1 MNWKKIAC
9 YAAGAAVIVGGG
21 YVLYQKI
28 FTDEQKT
35 EFILQKAA
43 RTDLELTIAATGT
56 VEPEELVNVGAQV
69 GGMITTLG
77 TDANGN
83 TVNYGSEVKAGK
95 VLAQID
101 DALYQTEKQSAEA
114 QLKQAEAQLK
124 QAEAQ
129 LKQAEAQQKQAQT
142 QKKQAEAQLKQ
153 AEAQKKNAEAGIL
166 QAKAKVSE
174 TVANQKKVE
183 VALKKTEF
191 SWERAKK
198 LHRGDASTASEFE
211 EAAAAYLS
219 AKTEQEAAVAS
230 VESAKANLTA
240 AESALQTA
248 DAQISSAKAQISSA
262 EAQISSAE
270 AQISSAEAQISA
282 AEAQISAA
290 EASLSRA
297 KRNLEYCV
305 IKSPVDGVII
315 DRRVNVGQTVNS
327 SMSAPSLFLIAK
339 DLKKMQVWVSVNEAD
354 IKRVQPGQKA
364 LFSVDAIPNE
374 QFEGVVS
381 KIRLNATMSQN
392 VVTYVVE
399 ITTDNSSLK
408 LLPYLT
414 ANVKFVLDSRKNVL
428 AVPNAAFR
436 FKPEDI
442 AAPAVG
448 KGQRVLWIAGDGGK
462 PQPVVVRTGLNDGR
476 NVEIVEVVSGDL
488 KDGSDV
494 ITGSRVV
501 SEKDSGSTASG
512 QNPFMAKPPA
522 RGGKK

>member
-1 MNWKKIAC
+1 MNWKKLGIYTAGVAGIAAIC
-9 YAAGAAVIVGGG
+9 AGG
-21 YVLYQKI
+21 YVLYGK
-28 FTDEQKT
+28 FFGSSENV
-35 EFILQKAA
+35 EYILQKAF
-43 RTDLELTIAATGT
+43 RSDLELTIAATGT

-83 TVNYGSEVKAGK
+83 TVNYGSEVKAGM
-95 VLAQID
+95 VLARID
-101 DALYQTEKQSAEA
+101 DALYQTELQSA
-114 QLKQAEAQLK
+114 K
-124 QAEAQ
+124 AQ

-142 QKKQAEAQLKQ
+142 QRKQAEAQLKQ
-153 AEAQKKNAEAGIL
+153 AQAQKKNAEAGIL

-174 TVANQKKVE
+174 TIANQKKVD
-183 VALKKTEF
+183 VSLKKTELA
-191 SWERAKK
+191 WERAKN
-198 LHRGDASTASEFE
+198 LHRGNASTDSEFE

-219 AKTEQEAAVAS
+219 AKTEKDAAAAA

-248 DAQISSAKAQISSA
+248 

-270 AQISSAEAQISA
+270 AQISSSEAQISA
-282 AEAQISAA
+282 ADAQISAA
-290 EASLSRA
+290 KASLSRA
-297 KRNLEYCV
+297 ERNLEYCV

-354 IKRVQPGQKA
+354 IKRVQAGQKA
-364 LFSVDAIPNE
+364 VFTVDAIPDG
-374 QFEGVVS
+374 QFEGTVS

-399 ITTDNSSLK
+399 ITTDNSDLK

-428 AVPNAAFR
+428 SVPNAAFR
-436 FKPEDI
+436 FKPENI
-442 AAPAVG
+442 AAPEV
-448 KGQRVLWIAGDGGK
+448 KRGQRVLWISGKDGK
-462 PQPVVVRTGLNDGR
+462 PQPVVVRTGLNDGM
-476 NVEIVEVVSGDL
+476 NVEIAEVLSGDL
-488 KDGSDV
+488 KEGSSIV
-494 ITGSRVV
+494 TGSRVV
-501 SEKDSGSTASG
+501 SVKSKDAAAG

-522 RGGKK
+522 RGGKKK

>member
-1 MNWKKIAC
+1 
-9 YAAGAAVIVGGG
+9 
-21 YVLYQKI
+21 
-28 FTDEQKT
+28 KT

-77 TDANGN
+77 TDVNGN
-83 TVNYGSEVKAGK
+83 TINYGSEVKAGM
-95 VLAQID
+95 VLARID
-101 DALYQTEKQSAEA
+101 DALYQTELQSANA
-114 QLKQAEAQLK
+114 QLKQ
-124 QAEAQ
+124 
-129 LKQAEAQQKQAQT
+129 
-142 QKKQAEAQLKQ
+142 
-153 AEAQKKNAEAGIL
+153 AQKKNAEAGIL
-166 QAKAKVSE
+166 QAKAKVAE
-174 TVANQKKVE
+174 TTANQKKVE
-183 VALKKTEF
+183 VALKKSEL
-191 SWERAKK
+191 SWERAKN
-198 LHRGDASTASEFE
+198 LHRGNASTASEFE

-230 VESAKANLTA
+230 VESAKANLSA

-248 DAQISSAKAQISSA
+248 DAQISSA
-262 EAQISSAE
+262 EAQISSAD
-270 AQISSAEAQISA
+270 AQISA

-354 IKRVQPGQKA
+354 IKRIQPGQKA
-364 LFSVDAIPNE
+364 VFSVDAIPNE

-442 AAPAVG
+442 AAPEVG

-501 SEKDSGSTASG
+501 SEKDPGKDAAAG

>member
-1 MNWKKIAC
+1 MNWKKLGIYTASVAGIAAIC
-9 YAAGAAVIVGGG
+9 AGG
-21 YVLYQKI
+21 YVLYGK
-28 FTDEQKT
+28 FFGSSEKV
-35 EFILQKAA
+35 EYILQEAS
-43 RTDLELTIAATGT
+43 RSDLELTIAATGT

-83 TVNYGSEVKAGK
+83 TVNYGSEVKAGM
-95 VLAQID
+95 VLARID
-101 DALYQTEKQSAEA
+101 DALYQTELQSA
-114 QLKQAEAQLK
+114 K
-124 QAEAQ
+124 AQ

-153 AEAQKKNAEAGIL
+153 AQAQKKNAEAGIL

-174 TVANQKKVE
+174 TIANQKKVD
-183 VALKKTEF
+183 VSLKKTELA
-191 SWERAKK
+191 WERAKN
-198 LHRGDASTASEFE
+198 LHRGNASTDSEFE

-219 AKTEQEAAVAS
+219 AKTEKDAAAAA

-248 DAQISSAKAQISSA
+248 

-270 AQISSAEAQISA
+270 AQISSSEAQISA
-282 AEAQISAA
+282 ADAQISAA
-290 EASLSRA
+290 KASLSRA
-297 KRNLEYCV
+297 ERNLEYCV

-354 IKRVQPGQKA
+354 IKRVQAGQKA
-364 LFSVDAIPNE
+364 VFTVDAIPDG
-374 QFEGVVS
+374 QFEGTVS

-399 ITTDNSSLK
+399 ITTDNSDLK

-428 AVPNAAFR
+428 SVPNAAFR
-436 FKPEDI
+436 FKPENI
-442 AAPAVG
+442 AAPEV
-448 KGQRVLWIAGDGGK
+448 KRGQRVLWLSGKDGK
-462 PQPVVVRTGLNDGR
+462 PQPVVVRTGLNDGM
-476 NVEIVEVVSGDL
+476 NVEIAEVLSGDL
-488 KDGSDV
+488 KEGSSIV
-494 ITGSRVV
+494 TGSRVV
-501 SEKDSGSTASG
+501 SAKSKDVAVG

-522 RGGKK
+522 RGGKKK

>member
-101 DALYQTEKQSAEA
+101 DALYQTEKQS
-114 QLKQAEAQLK
+114 AEAQLK

-248 DAQISSAKAQISSA
+248 DAQISSAK
-262 EAQISSAE
+262 AQISSAE

>member
-9 YAAGAAVIVGGG
+9 YVAGLAVIAVGG

-77 TDANGN
+77 TDVNGN
-83 TVNYGSEVKAGK
+83 TINYGSEVKAGM
-95 VLAQID
+95 VLARID
-101 DALYQTEKQSAEA
+101 DALYQTELQSANA
-114 QLKQAEAQLK
+114 QLKQAQAQL
-124 QAEAQ
+124 
-129 LKQAEAQQKQAQT
+129 KQAQT

-153 AEAQKKNAEAGIL
+153 AQAQKKNAEAGIL

-211 EAAAAYLS
+211 EAGAAYFS
-219 AKTEQEAAVAS
+219 AKLEKEAAVAS
-230 VESAKANLTA
+230 VESANANLSA

-248 DAQISSAKAQISSA
+248 DAQISSAGAQINSA
-262 EAQISSAE
+262 D
-270 AQISSAEAQISA
+270 AQISA

-354 IKRVQPGQKA
+354 IKRIQPGQKA
-364 LFSVDAIPNE
+364 IFSVDAIPNE

-442 AAPAVG
+442 AAPEAG

-501 SEKDSGSTASG
+501 SEKDPGKDAAAG

>member
-1 MNWKKIAC
+1 M
-9 YAAGAAVIVGGG
+9 
-21 YVLYQKI
+21 
-28 FTDEQKT
+28 
-35 EFILQKAA
+35 
-43 RTDLELTIAATGT
+43 
-56 VEPEELVNVGAQV
+56 
-69 GGMITTLG
+69 
-77 TDANGN
+77 
-83 TVNYGSEVKAGK
+83 
-95 VLAQID
+95 VLARID
-101 DALYQTEKQSAEA
+101 DALYQTELQSANA
-114 QLKQAEAQLK
+114 QLKQAQAQL
-124 QAEAQ
+124 
-129 LKQAEAQQKQAQT
+129 KQAQT

-153 AEAQKKNAEAGIL
+153 AQAQKKNAEAGIL
-166 QAKAKVSE
+166 QAKAKVAE
-174 TVANQKKVE
+174 TTANQKKVE
-183 VALKKTEF
+183 VALKKSEL
-191 SWERAKK
+191 SWERAKN
-198 LHRGDASTASEFE
+198 LHRGNASTASEFE

-230 VESAKANLTA
+230 VESAKANLSA

-248 DAQISSAKAQISSA
+248 DAQISSA
-262 EAQISSAE
+262 EAQISSAD
-270 AQISSAEAQISA
+270 AQISA

-354 IKRVQPGQKA
+354 IKRIQPGQKA
-364 LFSVDAIPNE
+364 VFSVDAIPNE

-442 AAPAVG
+442 AAPEVG

-501 SEKDSGSTASG
+501 SEKDPGKDAAAG

>member
-1 MNWKKIAC
+1 MNWKKLGIYTASVAGIAAIC
-9 YAAGAAVIVGGG
+9 AGG
-21 YVLYQKI
+21 YVLYGKI
-28 FTDEQKT
+28 FGSSEKV
-35 EFILQKAA
+35 EYILQKAS
-43 RTDLELTIAATGT
+43 RSDLELTIAATGT

-83 TVNYGSEVKAGK
+83 TVNYGSEVKAGM
-95 VLAQID
+95 VLARID
-101 DALYQTEKQSAEA
+101 DALYQTELQSA
-114 QLKQAEAQLK
+114 K
-124 QAEAQ
+124 AQ

-153 AEAQKKNAEAGIL
+153 AQAQKKNAEAGIL

-174 TVANQKKVE
+174 TIANQKKVD
-183 VALKKTEF
+183 VSLKKTELA
-191 SWERAKK
+191 WERAKN
-198 LHRGDASTASEFE
+198 LHRGNASTDSEFE

-219 AKTEQEAAVAS
+219 AKTEKDAAAAA
-230 VESAKANLTA
+230 VESANANLTA
-240 AESALQTA
+240 AESALQT
-248 DAQISSAKAQISSA
+248 A

-270 AQISSAEAQISA
+270 AQISSSEAQISA
-282 AEAQISAA
+282 ADAQISAA
-290 EASLSRA
+290 KASLSRA
-297 KRNLEYCV
+297 ERNLEYCV

-354 IKRVQPGQKA
+354 IKRIQPGQKA
-364 LFSVDAIPNE
+364 VFSVDAIPNE

-442 AAPAVG
+442 AAPEVG

-501 SEKDSGSTASG
+501 SEKDPGKDAAAG

>member
-1 MNWKKIAC
+1 M
-9 YAAGAAVIVGGG
+9 
-21 YVLYQKI
+21 
-28 FTDEQKT
+28 
-35 EFILQKAA
+35 
-43 RTDLELTIAATGT
+43 
-56 VEPEELVNVGAQV
+56 
-69 GGMITTLG
+69 
-77 TDANGN
+77 
-83 TVNYGSEVKAGK
+83 
-95 VLAQID
+95 
-101 DALYQTEKQSAEA
+101 
-114 QLKQAEAQLK
+114 
-124 QAEAQ
+124 
-129 LKQAEAQQKQAQT
+129 
-142 QKKQAEAQLKQ
+142 
-153 AEAQKKNAEAGIL
+153 
-166 QAKAKVSE
+166 
-174 TVANQKKVE
+174 
-183 VALKKTEF
+183 KKTEF

-211 EAAAAYLS
+211 EAGAAYFS
-219 AKTEQEAAVAS
+219 AKLEKEAAVAS
-230 VESAKANLTA
+230 VESANANLSA
-240 AESALQTA
+240 AESSLQTA
-248 DAQISSAKAQISSA
+248 DAQISSAGAQINSA
-262 EAQISSAE
+262 D
-270 AQISSAEAQISA
+270 AQISA

-339 DLKKMQVWVSVNEAD
+339 ALKKMQVWVSVNEAD

-442 AAPAVG
+442 AAPEVG

-476 NVEIVEVVSGDL
+476 NVEIAEVVSGDL

-501 SEKDSGSTASG
+501 SEKDPGKDAAAG

>member
-9 YAAGAAVIVGGG
+9 YVAGAAVIVGGG

-77 TDANGN
+77 TDVNGN
-83 TVNYGSEVKAGK
+83 TINYGSEVKAGM
-95 VLAQID
+95 VLARID
-101 DALYQTEKQSAEA
+101 DALYQTELQSANA
-114 QLKQAEAQLK
+114 QLKQAQAQL
-124 QAEAQ
+124 
-129 LKQAEAQQKQAQT
+129 KQAQT

-153 AEAQKKNAEAGIL
+153 AQAQKKNAEAGIL
-166 QAKAKVSE
+166 QAKAKVAE
-174 TVANQKKVE
+174 TAANQKKVE
-183 VALKKTEF
+183 VALKKSEL
-191 SWERAKK
+191 SWERAKN
-198 LHRGDASTASEFE
+198 LHRGNASTASEFE

-230 VESAKANLTA
+230 VESAKANLSA

-248 DAQISSAKAQISSA
+248 DAQISSA
-262 EAQISSAE
+262 EAQISSAD
-270 AQISSAEAQISA
+270 AQISA

-354 IKRVQPGQKA
+354 IKRIQPGQKA
-364 LFSVDAIPNE
+364 VFSVDAIPNE

-414 ANVKFVLDSRKNVL
+414 ANVKFILDSRKNVL

-442 AAPAVG
+442 AAPEVG

-501 SEKDSGSTASG
+501 SEKDPGKDAAAG

>member
-1 MNWKKIAC
+1 MNWKKIGC
-9 YAAGAAVIVGGG
+9 STAGIAGIAAVAFGG
-21 YVLYQKI
+21 YALYQKF
-28 FTDEQKT
+28 FTDGQKT
-35 EFILQKAA
+35 ELILQKAL

-77 TDANGN
+77 TDSNGS
-83 TVNYGSEVKAGK
+83 TVNYGSEVKAGM
-95 VLAQID
+95 VLARID
-101 DALYQTEKQSAEA
+101 DALYQTEHQSAQA

-124 QAEAQ
+124 QA
-129 LKQAEAQQKQAQT
+129 QT
-142 QKKQAEAQLKQ
+142 QKKQ

-174 TVANQKKVE
+174 SLANQKKVE
-183 VALKKTEF
+183 VSLKKTELA
-191 SWERAKK
+191 WERAKN
-198 LHRGDASTASEFE
+198 LHRGNASTASEFE

-219 AKTEQEAAVAS
+219 AKSEKEAAAAA
-230 VESAKANLTA
+230 VESANASRSA
-240 AESALQTA
+240 AESALLT
-248 DAQISSAKAQISSA
+248 
-262 EAQISSAE
+262 AE

-290 EASLSRA
+290 KASLSRA
-297 KRNLEYCV
+297 ERNLGYCV

-354 IKRVQPGQKA
+354 IKRIQPGQKA
-364 LFSVDAIPNE
+364 FFSVDAIPNE
-374 QFEGVVS
+374 QFEGIVS

-399 ITTDNSSLK
+399 ITTDNSALK

-436 FKPEDI
+436 FSPEN
-442 AAPAVG
+442 AEAPKAG
-448 KGQRVLWIAGDGGK
+448 KGQRVLWIAGKDGK

-476 NVEIVEVVSGDL
+476 NLEIAEVISGTLNED
-488 KDGSDV
+488 SRV
-494 ITGSRVV
+494 ITGSRAV
-501 SEKDSGSTASG
+501 SEKDPGKGTASG

>member
-1 MNWKKIAC
+1 MNWKKLGIYTASVAGIAAIC
-9 YAAGAAVIVGGG
+9 AGG
-21 YVLYQKI
+21 YVLYGK
-28 FTDEQKT
+28 FFGSSEKV
-35 EFILQKAA
+35 EYILQKAS
-43 RTDLELTIAATGT
+43 RSDLELTIAATGT

-83 TVNYGSEVKAGK
+83 TVNYGSEVKAGM
-95 VLAQID
+95 VLARID
-101 DALYQTEKQSAEA
+101 DALYQTELQSA
-114 QLKQAEAQLK
+114 K
-124 QAEAQ
+124 AQ

-174 TVANQKKVE
+174 TLANQKKVD
-183 VALKKTEF
+183 VSLKKTELA
-191 SWERAKK
+191 WERAKN
-198 LHRGDASTASEFE
+198 LHRGNASTDSEFE

-219 AKTEQEAAVAS
+219 AKTEKDAAAAA
-230 VESAKANLTA
+230 VESANANLTA
-240 AESALQTA
+240 AESALQT
-248 DAQISSAKAQISSA
+248 A

-270 AQISSAEAQISA
+270 AQISSSEAQISA
-282 AEAQISAA
+282 ADAQISAA
-290 EASLSRA
+290 KASLSRA
-297 KRNLEYCV
+297 ERNLEYCV

-354 IKRVQPGQKA
+354 IKRVQAGQKA
-364 LFSVDAIPNE
+364 VFTVDAIPDG
-374 QFEGVVS
+374 QFEGTVS

-399 ITTDNSSLK
+399 ITTDNSDLK

-428 AVPNAAFR
+428 SVPNAAFR
-436 FKPEDI
+436 FKPENI
-442 AAPAVG
+442 AAPEV
-448 KGQRVLWIAGDGGK
+448 KRGQRVLWISGKDGK
-462 PQPVVVRTGLNDGR
+462 PQPVVVRTGLNDGM
-476 NVEIVEVVSGDL
+476 NVEIAEVLSGDL
-488 KDGSDV
+488 KEGSSIV
-494 ITGSRVV
+494 TGSRVV
-501 SEKDSGSTASG
+501 SAKSKDAAVG

-522 RGGKK
+522 RGGKKK

>member
-101 DALYQTEKQSAEA
+101 DALYQTEKQS
-114 QLKQAEAQLK
+114 AEAQLK

-270 AQISSAEAQISA
+270 AQISA

-354 IKRVQPGQKA
+354 IKRIQPGQKA
-364 LFSVDAIPNE
+364 VFSVDAIPNE

>member
-1 MNWKKIAC
+1 M
-9 YAAGAAVIVGGG
+9 IVGGG

-101 DALYQTEKQSAEA
+101 DALYQTEKQS
-114 QLKQAEAQLK
+114 AEAQLK

-248 DAQISSAKAQISSA
+248 DAQISSAK
-262 EAQISSAE
+262 AQISSAE

>member
-1 MNWKKIAC
+1 MNWKKLGIYTASVAGIAAIC
-9 YAAGAAVIVGGG
+9 AGG
-21 YVLYQKI
+21 YVLYGK
-28 FTDEQKT
+28 FFGSSEKV
-35 EFILQKAA
+35 EYILQKAS
-43 RTDLELTIAATGT
+43 RSDLELTIAATGT

-83 TVNYGSEVKAGK
+83 TVNYGSEVKAGM
-95 VLAQID
+95 VLARID
-101 DALYQTEKQSAEA
+101 DALYQTELQSA
-114 QLKQAEAQLK
+114 K
-124 QAEAQ
+124 AQ

-142 QKKQAEAQLKQ
+142 QRKQAEAQLKQ
-153 AEAQKKNAEAGIL
+153 AQAQKKNAEAGIL

-240 AESALQTA
+240 AE
-248 DAQISSAKAQISSA
+248 
-262 EAQISSAE
+262 
-270 AQISSAEAQISA
+270 AQISA

-354 IKRVQPGQKA
+354 IKRIQPGQKA
-364 LFSVDAIPNE
+364 IFSVDAIPNE

-442 AAPAVG
+442 AAPEVG
-448 KGQRVLWIAGDGGK
+448 KGQRVLWISGKDGK

-476 NVEIVEVVSGDL
+476 NVEIVKVVSGDL

-501 SEKDSGSTASG
+501 SEKDSGKDAAAG

>member
-129 LKQAEAQQKQAQT
+129 QKQAQT

-230 VESAKANLTA
+230 VESANANLSA
-240 AESALQTA
+240 AESSLQTA

-270 AQISSAEAQISA
+270 AQISA

-290 EASLSRA
+290 KASLSRA

-442 AAPAVG
+442 AAPEVG

>member
-1 MNWKKIAC
+1 MNWKKIGC
-9 YAAGAAVIVGGG
+9 YVAGLAVIAVGG

-83 TVNYGSEVKAGK
+83 TVNYGSEVKAGM
-95 VLAQID
+95 VLARID
-101 DALYQTEKQSAEA
+101 DALYQTELQSANA
-114 QLKQAEAQLK
+114 QLKQAQAQL
-124 QAEAQ
+124 
-129 LKQAEAQQKQAQT
+129 KQAQT

-153 AEAQKKNAEAGIL
+153 AQAQKKNAEAGIL

-183 VALKKTEF
+183 VALKKSEL
-191 SWERAKK
+191 SWERAKN
-198 LHRGDASTASEFE
+198 LHRGNASTASEFE

-230 VESAKANLTA
+230 VESAKANLSA
-240 AESALQTA
+240 AESSLQTA
-248 DAQISSAKAQISSA
+248 DAQISSAD
-262 EAQISSAE
+262 

-354 IKRVQPGQKA
+354 IKRIQPGQKA
-364 LFSVDAIPNE
+364 IFSVDAIPNE

-501 SEKDSGSTASG
+501 SEKDPGKAGAAG

>member
-1 MNWKKIAC
+1 
-9 YAAGAAVIVGGG
+9 
-21 YVLYQKI
+21 
-28 FTDEQKT
+28 
-35 EFILQKAA
+35 
-43 RTDLELTIAATGT
+43 
-56 VEPEELVNVGAQV
+56 
-69 GGMITTLG
+69 
-77 TDANGN
+77 
-83 TVNYGSEVKAGK
+83 
-95 VLAQID
+95 
-101 DALYQTEKQSAEA
+101 YQTELQSA
-114 QLKQAEAQLK
+114 K
-124 QAEAQ
+124 AQ

-174 TVANQKKVE
+174 TLANQKKVD
-183 VALKKTEF
+183 VSLKKTELA
-191 SWERAKK
+191 WERAKN
-198 LHRGDASTASEFE
+198 LHRGNASTDSEFE

-219 AKTEQEAAVAS
+219 AKTEKDAAAAA
-230 VESAKANLTA
+230 VESANANLSA

-262 EAQISSAE
+262 DAQISSADAQISSAE

-297 KRNLEYCV
+297 DRNLEYCV

-414 ANVKFVLDSRKNVL
+414 ANVKFVLNSRKNVL

-442 AAPAVG
+442 AAPEVG